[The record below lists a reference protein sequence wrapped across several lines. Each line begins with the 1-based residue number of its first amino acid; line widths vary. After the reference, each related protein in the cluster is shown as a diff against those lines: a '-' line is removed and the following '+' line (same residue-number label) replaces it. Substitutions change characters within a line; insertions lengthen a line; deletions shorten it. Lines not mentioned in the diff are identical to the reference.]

1 MDHHLHADIWEIL
14 PENIIL
20 DRKIGEGAFDTV
32 FIGKI
37 NDNIFTQKNFANQ
50 KSKTTLFNIKENVA
64 VKFLKDNA
72 NQSEFDDF
80 LEEIKL
86 MKQIGYHKNIVNMI
100 GCSTITKPLCLVV
113 EFMENGYLL
122 HYLRNSR
129 NKLTSSKED
138 GESCI
143 SFMYTDNYI
152 QTLETKKGEEFTSG
166 FIPYDIP
173 LNNIGCI
180 TPDDLLSLAWQIA
193 SGMEYL
199 SFVKLVHRDLAARN
213 ILVGATKNVKISDFG
228 LSRKTNNELNYTSNK
243 SRRLP
248 VKWMS
253 VEAIFDQ
260 IFTTYSDV
268 WAYGVVLFEIVTL
281 GGTPYPSMSNH
292 ELIERLKFGY
302 RMERPE
308 NCSQPLYDIMLH
320 CWNEDPLKRPTFTE
334 LREQFD
340 KILCQGDSYCNFDVY
355 EKNDYSSASFQSE
368 KSEMFVNSLNNGTLQ
383 KPAQLKLFEEQSD
396 ERYSCQISKDEIN
409 EAEI

>member
-1 MDHHLHADIWEIL
+1 
-14 PENIIL
+14 
-20 DRKIGEGAFDTV
+20 
-32 FIGKI
+32 
-37 NDNIFTQKNFANQ
+37 
-50 KSKTTLFNIKENVA
+50 
-64 VKFLKDNA
+64 
-72 NQSEFDDF
+72 
-80 LEEIKL
+80 
-86 MKQIGYHKNIVNMI
+86 
-100 GCSTITKPLCLVV
+100 
-113 EFMENGYLL
+113 
-122 HYLRNSR
+122 
-129 NKLTSSKED
+129 
-138 GESCI
+138 
-143 SFMYTDNYI
+143 
-152 QTLETKKGEEFTSG
+152 
-166 FIPYDIP
+166 
-173 LNNIGCI
+173 
-180 TPDDLLSLAWQIA
+180 
-193 SGMEYL
+193 MEYL

-243 SRRLP
+243 SRRLT

-355 EKNDYSSASFQSE
+355 EKNDYSSPSFHSE

-383 KPAQLKLFEEQSD
+383 KPTQLKLFKEQSD
-396 ERYSCQISKDEIN
+396 ERYSCQILKDEIN
-409 EAEI
+409 DAEI